1 MNNLK
6 WIGLALHN
14 YHDTHGSF
22 PSPAIYSKE
31 GQPLLSWRV
40 SILPFLDEN
49 ELYSEF
55 RLDEP
60 WDSPNNLSLL
70 SKMPKFYAPPTGKPP
85 KEPFA
90 TYYQV
95 FVGPSAAFEDKTTF
109 TFASFTDGTSE
120 TILVIEAA
128 EPVPWTKPEDLP
140 FAPGQPLPELGGL
153 SKFGTQATF
162 ADGSVHFIPRDTDEK
177 IIRALITRNGG
188 EPIDA
193 DELP

>member
-1 MNNLK
+1 MCPSTSRGSAIYTKIGELVITGFIIAVLTLLLLPAFQQPSGSKHVRSMNNLK

-95 FVGPSAAFEDKTTF
+95 FVGPSAAFEYKTTF
-109 TFASFTDGTSE
+109 TFASFTDGT
-120 TILVIEAA
+120 
-128 EPVPWTKPEDLP
+128 
-140 FAPGQPLPELGGL
+140 
-153 SKFGTQATF
+153 
-162 ADGSVHFIPRDTDEK
+162 
-177 IIRALITRNGG
+177 
-188 EPIDA
+188 
-193 DELP
+193 